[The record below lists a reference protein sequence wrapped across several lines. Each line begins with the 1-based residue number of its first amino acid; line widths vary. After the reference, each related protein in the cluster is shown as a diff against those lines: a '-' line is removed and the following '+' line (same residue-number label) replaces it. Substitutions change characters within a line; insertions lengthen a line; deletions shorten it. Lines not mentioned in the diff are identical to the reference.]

1 MQSASK
7 KTITAFASAF
17 VALLAAL
24 NTPAWS
30 SDKAYT
36 VGNYPVEAV
45 AANAVAAKEKALAE
59 GQEAAFRSL
68 LKRLV
73 PVTAYPQLERFKDL
87 RAAEIVDGVRVRSEQ
102 NSRTRY
108 IASLDFT
115 YRAEAVRDLLARQ
128 SIPFVEELAPEIVLV
143 PIKKEAAPAAEG
155 SLAQEF
161 HAAQGTWNNA
171 WHGLDLENTLTPA
184 RIAPL
189 RERAS
194 ESVIRKAMS
203 EPVEAEAVLSATY
216 SSENVV
222 LAIAEIDKS
231 TKRLN
236 VTLAGRDA
244 VGPIAWSRAY
254 RIYDGD
260 IAYAMEFASVVSLG
274 VLEGRWKT
282 LKSGGA
288 FAMGGGEEIELL
300 VQFSTREEWRDL
312 RGRILELPGIADV
325 RVNAVSEGTASMAVK
340 YPGGGRPLSAALA
353 RQGVS
358 LVQSSGVWLL
368 RTGY

>member
-1 MQSASK
+1 MLSAST
-7 KTITAFASAF
+7 KTIITFATGSATLL
-17 VALLAAL
+17 VAMS
-24 NTPAWS
+24 TPVWS

-73 PVTAYPQLERFKDL
+73 TVTAYPQLERFKDL
-87 RAAEIVDGVRVRSEQ
+87 KAAEIVEGVRVRSEQ

-115 YRAEAVRDLLARQ
+115 YRADAVRDLLARQ
-128 SIPFVEELAPEIVLV
+128 AIPFVEELAPEIVLV
-143 PIKKEAAPAAEG
+143 PIKKQAAPAADDA
-155 SLAQEF
+155 LTQEF
-161 HAAQGTWNNA
+161 HAAQGAWRNA
-171 WHGLDLENTLTPA
+171 WRGLDLENTLTPA
-184 RIAPL
+184 RITPL
-189 RERAS
+189 RERVNDT
-194 ESVIRKAMS
+194 VIHKAMS

-254 RIYDGD
+254 RIYDND
-260 IAYAMEFASVVSLG
+260 VAYAMEFASVVSLG

-288 FAMGGGEEIELL
+288 YTMSGGEEVELL
-300 VQFSTREEWRDL
+300 VQFSTRDEWRDL

-340 YPGGGRPLSAALA
+340 YPGGGGPLSAALA
-353 RQGVS
+353 RHGVS
-358 LVQSSGVWLL
+358 LVQTSGVWLL
-368 RTGY
+368 RRDY